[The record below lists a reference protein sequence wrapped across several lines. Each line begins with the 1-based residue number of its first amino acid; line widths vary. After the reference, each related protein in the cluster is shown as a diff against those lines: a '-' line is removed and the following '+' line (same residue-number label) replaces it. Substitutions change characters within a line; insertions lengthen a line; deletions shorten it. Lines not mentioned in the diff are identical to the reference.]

1 MVRQTQL
8 PLKTNLTGSQ
18 SPLFFLKG
26 LDMAMQYD
34 VKSKHASTSGL
45 LFSGRTRLKGAV
57 CFPLTGTTG
66 YAAFV
71 DNVSVTGTYARSTT
85 TATITATNHGLS
97 VGDWVYL
104 DWDLTDNPYQVQTVA
119 DANTFT
125 VTVTNTGNTSGAVI
139 VYNDVLLQA
148 DASDP
153 CSIQYCCARRRH
165 LGPQRA

>member
-1 MVRQTQL
+1 M
-8 PLKTNLTGSQ
+8 G
-18 SPLFFLKG
+18 
-26 LDMAMQYD
+26 MQYD

-45 LFSGRTRLKGAV
+45 MVDYRTRLKGAV
-57 CFPLTGTTG
+57 IFPFTGVTG
-66 YAAFV
+66 YIAFV

-85 TATITATNHGLS
+85 TATITAVNHGLA

-125 VTVTNTGNTSGAVI
+125 VTVANSGGTSGAVV

-153 CSIQYCCARRRH
+153 IPYNIIVPGEGILAHNGLRVFVPANMH
-165 LGPQRA
+165 TTAFYG